1 MNYAWEAALAAD
13 RAGLQREAVRY
24 VPARDGSPYT
34 EIVQETI
41 NSRDIPSFKSSLHFV
56 RVRTCLIRKSSQNQE
71 IPEKIPPYIHNLS
84 PRELKGILRRLFD
97 IFQQVPRLAVKQG
110 TNGIYGFPGNQFSMP
125 NLLQIGLT
133 N

>member
-41 NSRDIPSFKSSLHFV
+41 NSRDIEQNEV
-56 RVRTCLIRKSSQNQE
+56 RLNPLYRFS
-71 IPEKIPPYIHNLS
+71 
-84 PRELKGILRRLFD
+84 REFAALFD
-97 IFQQVPRLAVKQG
+97 INIADYEASRRIFFDACMQYFIRLDLRQG
-110 TNGIYGFPGNQFSMP
+110 LSRQEYALRFLDRKSVV
-125 NLLQIGLT
+125 
-133 N
+133 